1 LLITYE
7 RFPHRIRGKH
17 RVGVALLLVAVIL
30 VLAAVSGCAV
40 AYGVR
45 RWPGPGADDV
55 AQAIGKQARRR
66 GALARFVRARLDPA
80 AATGLALTLA
90 SSLFVVGGAAV
101 GVLLVIVRSRTG
113 EVSVDRSLAVWGA
126 AHASGLS
133 TGVLRAVT
141 QLGATVTVVA
151 VTVIVGVWEYR
162 RVPHRAI
169 PVFLALVVIG
179 QNLISNLIK
188 LGVDRVRPSI
198 DPLTLTSGSSFPSGH
213 ATAAAACYAGLALIA
228 GRRRSP
234 RVRSIL
240 AGTAAG
246 IAVAVATSR
255 VLLGVHWLT
264 DVLAGLALGWSWFAL
279 CSIAFGGRILRFGR
293 PVESATKR
301 PP

>member
-1 LLITYE
+1 M
-7 RFPHRIRGKH
+7 
-17 RVGVALLLVAVIL
+17 LLVAVL
-30 VLAAVSGCAV
+30 VALAAVSGCAV
-40 AYGVR
+40 AYGAR
-45 RWPGPGADDV
+45 RWPGPVADDV
-55 AQAIGKQARRR
+55 ARTIGQQARRR
-66 GALARFVRARLDPA
+66 GTLARFVRARLDPA

-101 GVLLVIVRSRTG
+101 GVLLVIVRAHTG

-126 AHASGLS
+126 DHASGLS
-133 TGVLRAVT
+133 TWFLRAVT
-141 QLGATVTVVA
+141 QLGATVTVVTVA
-151 VTVIVGVWEYR
+151 VVVGVWEYR

-179 QNLISNLIK
+179 QNVISNLIK
-188 LGVDRVRPSI
+188 LGVHRVRPTI

-213 ATAAAACYAGLALIA
+213 ATAAAACYAGFALIA

-234 RVRSIL
+234 RTRSIL
-240 AGTAAG
+240 AGAAAG

-279 CSIAFGGRILRFGR
+279 CSIAFGGRILHFGK
-293 PVESATKR
+293 PADPATR

>member
-1 LLITYE
+1 M
-7 RFPHRIRGKH
+7 
-17 RVGVALLLVAVIL
+17 LLVAVL
-30 VLAAVSGCAV
+30 VALAAASGCAV
-40 AYGVR
+40 AYGAR
-45 RWPGPGADDV
+45 RWPVPGV
-55 AQAIGKQARRR
+55 AEDIARTIGRQVRR
-66 GALARFVRARLDPA
+66 GRLARFVRGRLDPA

-101 GVLLVIVRSRTG
+101 GILLVIVRAHTG

-126 AHASGLS
+126 AHATGLS

-141 QLGATVTVVA
+141 LLGATIAVVTVTVV
-151 VTVIVGVWEYR
+151 VGVWEYR

-169 PVFLALVVIG
+169 PVFLALNVIG

-188 LGVDRVRPSI
+188 LGVHRVRPTI

-234 RVRSIL
+234 GARSIL
-240 AGTAAG
+240 AGAAAG

-279 CSIAFGGRILRFGR
+279 CSIAFGGRILRFGQ
-293 PVESATKR
+293 PVESATRR

>member
-1 LLITYE
+1 M
-7 RFPHRIRGKH
+7 
-17 RVGVALLLVAVIL
+17 LLVAVL
-30 VLAAVSGCAV
+30 VALAAVSGCAV
-40 AYGVR
+40 AYGAR
-45 RWPGPGADDV
+45 RWPGPVADDV
-55 AQAIGKQARRR
+55 ARTIGQQARRR
-66 GALARFVRARLDPA
+66 GTLARFVRARLDPA
-80 AATGLALTLA
+80 EATGLALTVA

-101 GVLLVIVRSRTG
+101 GILLVIVRARTG

-141 QLGATVTVVA
+141 QLGATVTVVTVA
-151 VTVIVGVWEYR
+151 VVVSVWEYR
-162 RVPHRAI
+162 RIPHRAI

-179 QNLISNLIK
+179 QNVISNLIK
-188 LGVDRVRPSI
+188 LGVHRVRPTI

-213 ATAAAACYAGLALIA
+213 ATAAAACYAGFALIA
-228 GRRRSP
+228 GRRLSP

-279 CSIAFGGRILRFGR
+279 CSIAFGGRILHFGKPAEPAAR
-293 PVESATKR
+293 R